1 MQMNNIESL
10 RTSLNGKIAFIKAG
24 DTILMKIHSKYRFFG
39 VYILKKWKFVTTTI
53 FRRRK
58 TGGRRGKTGSQ
69 QEKQA
74 AGAEKQALSKE
85 TRPSSVRSGLPA
97 QRKKLPAQRK
107 KLPAAIDAAGS
118 SEYQLLYK
126 IHDLRD
132 VSGAEL

>member
-1 MQMNNIESL
+1 MLSKKCGHNSRAFFELQWMQMNNIESL

-69 QEKQA
+69 QGNQAVISEKRA
-74 AGAEKQALSKE
+74 AGAKKE
-85 TRPSSVRSGLPA
+85 AAGA
-97 QRKKLPAQRK
+97 KKK
-107 KLPAAIDAAGS
+107 AAGS
-118 SEYQLLYK
+118 N
-126 IHDLRD
+126 
-132 VSGAEL
+132 